1 MFKQNIKS
9 CNAKL
14 RRQRRTTVKNNN
26 RSQKSNFC
34 TSTLFFYISLP
45 LFCMTTTWNFQKLLW
60 RKCRTRSCSLFFF
73 LLPLMFTGLPL
84 VATSISHVVT
94 AAITKFSCH
103 FSNKKVSFVF
113 LSLALDL
120 CRPFY
125 RWASLACRLLSRFL
139 CLSLARL
146 YSRFVGTPI
155 NLSLIYFRQYGYR
168 NNFHFSFSSIFTL

>member
-9 CNAKL
+9 CNAKR

-26 RSQKSNFC
+26 RSNWQKSNFC

-60 RKCRTRSCSLFFF
+60 RKCRTPFCLLFFF
-73 LLPLMFTGLPL
+73 TAAHVHLPL

-94 AAITKFSCH
+94 AAITKFSCRS
-103 FSNKKVSFVF
+103 SNKKVSFVF

>member
-1 MFKQNIKS
+1 MLS
-9 CNAKL
+9 CEGNAE
-14 RRQRRTTVKNNN
+14 QRWKTTIGLINK
-26 RSQKSNFC
+26 KATFHKHTFFC
-34 TSTLFFYISLP
+34 TFLCRCFAWLQRETSRNFFGENVARVLVH
-45 LFCMTTTWNFQKLLW
+45 
-60 RKCRTRSCSLFFF
+60 FFF
-73 LLPLMFTGLPL
+73 TAHFHLAL
-84 VATSISHVVT
+84 VTTSISHVVT
-94 AAITKFSCH
+94 AAITKFSCR
-103 FSNKKVSFVF
+103 FSNKKVSFIF

>member
-1 MFKQNIKS
+1 MLSCEGNAERRWKTTIGLKKATFARAHFFSTFLCRCFAWLQRETSRNFFEGKS
-9 CNAKL
+9 H
-14 RRQRRTTVKNNN
+14 T
-26 RSQKSNFC
+26 F
-34 TSTLFFYISLP
+34 LF
-45 LFCMTTTWNFQKLLW
+45 T
-60 RKCRTRSCSLFFF
+60 FFF

-94 AAITKFSCH
+94 AAITKFSCR

-155 NLSLIYFRQYGYR
+155 NLSLMYFRQYGYR
-168 NNFHFSFSSIFTL
+168 NNFHFSFSSLFTL

>member
-73 LLPLMFTGLPL
+73 YCRSCSPGFHWWPLAFLMLSPPLLQNF
-84 VATSISHVVT
+84 HVVFP
-94 AAITKFSCH
+94 TKKSPLF
-103 FSNKKVSFVF
+103 F

-125 RWASLACRLLSRFL
+125 RWASLACRLLSWFL

>member
-1 MFKQNIKS
+1 MLS
-9 CNAKL
+9 CEGNAERRWKTTIGLKKATFARAHFFLHFFAVVLHDYNVKL
-14 RRQRRTTVKNNN
+14 PE
-26 RSQKSNFC
+26 
-34 TSTLFFYISLP
+34 TSLKEMSHAFLF
-45 LFCMTTTWNFQKLLW
+45 T
-60 RKCRTRSCSLFFF
+60 FFF

-94 AAITKFSCH
+94 AAITKFSCR

-113 LSLALDL
+113 WSLALDL

>member
-1 MFKQNIKS
+1 MLS
-9 CNAKL
+9 GEGNAE
-14 RRQRRTTVKNNN
+14 QRWKTTIGLINK
-26 RSQKSNFC
+26 KA
-34 TSTLFFYISLP
+34 TLHKHTFFLYISLP

-60 RKCRTRSCSLFFF
+60 RKCRTRFCLPFFF
-73 LLPLMFTGLPL
+73 TAAHFHLAL

-94 AAITKFSCH
+94 AAITKFS
-103 FSNKKVSFVF
+103 FRSSNKKVSFVF

>member
-1 MFKQNIKS
+1 MLSGKG
-9 CNAKL
+9 NAGERWK
-14 RRQRRTTVKNNN
+14 TTIGLISK
-26 RSQKSNFC
+26 KSNFARAAHFFC
-34 TSTLFFYISLP
+34 TFLCRCFAWLQRETSRNFFGENVARVFVY
-45 LFCMTTTWNFQKLLW
+45 
-60 RKCRTRSCSLFFF
+60 FFF
-73 LLPLMFTGLPL
+73 FTAAHVHLAL

-94 AAITKFSCH
+94 AAITKFSCRS
-103 FSNKKVSFVF
+103 SNKKVSFVF

-168 NNFHFSFSSIFTL
+168 NNFHFSFSSLFTL

>member
-1 MFKQNIKS
+1 MHEH
-9 CNAKL
+9 
-14 RRQRRTTVKNNN
+14 T
-26 RSQKSNFC
+26 
-34 TSTLFFYISLP
+34 
-45 LFCMTTTWNFQKLLW
+45 
-60 RKCRTRSCSLFFF
+60 FF
-73 LLPLMFTGLPL
+73 LHFFAVVLHDYNVKLPETSLKEMSHAFLFTLPLMFTGLPL

-94 AAITKFSCH
+94 AAITKFSCR

-125 RWASLACRLLSRFL
+125 RRASLACRLLSRFL
-139 CLSLARL
+139 GLSLARL

-155 NLSLIYFRQYGYR
+155 NLSLICFRQYGYR

>member
-1 MFKQNIKS
+1 MLSGFEPYPRWVP
-9 CNAKL
+9 L
-14 RRQRRTTVKNNN
+14 RCFAWLQRETSR
-26 RSQKSNFC
+26 NFFEGNVARV
-34 TSTLFFYISLP
+34 LVH
-45 LFCMTTTWNFQKLLW
+45 
-60 RKCRTRSCSLFFF
+60 FFF

-94 AAITKFSCH
+94 AAITKFSCR

>member
-1 MFKQNIKS
+1 MLS
-9 CNAKL
+9 GEGNAE
-14 RRQRRTTVKNNN
+14 QRWKTTIGLINK
-26 RSQKSNFC
+26 KA
-34 TSTLFFYISLP
+34 TLHKHTFFLYISFRCFAWLQRE
-45 LFCMTTTWNFQKLLW
+45 TSRNFFGENVARVLVH
-60 RKCRTRSCSLFFF
+60 FFF
-73 LLPLMFTGLPL
+73 TAHFHLAL

-103 FSNKKVSFVF
+103 SSNKKVSFVF